1 MMALLWKVRL
11 SGCLREQFNSHPSI
25 HLLDFQVKVNAFIH
39 NLTNDRITMVWKKPN
54 EELSQFLEEKI
65 SIFNVTKKKM
75 FGFPAYFA
83 NNNMLAGI
91 FEDDL
96 FIRLSEPDREEV
108 TSKYDE
114 VIPFEPVKG
123 RIMKEYVV
131 LSDSI
136 YNNPEKFQEWLNRSY
151 LYVSSLPSK
160 KPKPR

>member
-1 MMALLWKVRL
+1 
-11 SGCLREQFNSHPSI
+11 
-25 HLLDFQVKVNAFIH
+25 
-39 NLTNDRITMVWKKPN
+39 
-54 EELSQFLEEKI
+54 
-65 SIFNVTKKKM
+65 
-75 FGFPAYFA
+75 
-83 NNNMLAGI
+83 MLAGI

-96 FIRLSEPDREEV
+96 FIRLSEPDREEI

-114 VIPFEPVKG
+114 VIPFEPIEG